1 MIKLLKLLLLLPRHS
16 CSRMLLICIELTLLF
31 IGSHFAIIWTA
42 AASLGL
48 QNFWHLLLQA
58 SSSIRST
65 LRMHRGLL

>member
-1 MIKLLKLLLLLPRHS
+1 MIKLLKLLLLLPRHP

-48 QNFWHLLLQA
+48 QNF
-58 SSSIRST
+58 
-65 LRMHRGLL
+65 